1 MCLEKKATL
10 LCVCVGGVL
19 IYEIIYVQQEK
30 HYSQPTNARP
40 SPNNTEALL
49 LM

>member
-10 LCVCVGGVL
+10 LCVWGGVL